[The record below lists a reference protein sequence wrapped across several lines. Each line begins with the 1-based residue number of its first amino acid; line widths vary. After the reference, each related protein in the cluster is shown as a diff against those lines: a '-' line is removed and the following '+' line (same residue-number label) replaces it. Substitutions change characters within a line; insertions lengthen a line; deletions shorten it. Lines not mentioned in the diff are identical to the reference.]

1 MNKIP
6 MVDLKSQYLSIK
18 QEIDEAIQN
27 TLNNSSFILGP
38 SVEKLEKD
46 FATYCNVKYALGT
59 NSGTSALHLALLAL
73 GIKQGDE
80 VITSANTFI
89 ATLAAISHAGA
100 TPVLLDIDKETYD
113 IDVNKIEAAITTKT
127 KAIMPVHLYGHPCE
141 MDKIKEIS
149 EKHNI
154 PIIEDC
160 AQAHGAEYKGRKVG
174 SFGDISCFS
183 FYPSKNLGAY
193 GEGGLV
199 ITNNEEYKEKVRVY
213 RDQGQQEKYLHK
225 FIGYNYRLE
234 GIQGAI
240 LAVKLKYLDR
250 WNEQRRNNAKL
261 YNSLLE
267 DTGVST
273 PIEKEHVKHVYHV
286 YSIRTNKREELMKFL
301 NDNNISTAIHYPIPT
316 HLQESYKHLG
326 HNIGSFPLT
335 EDFAKKV
342 LSLPMYPELTVEQI
356 GYISNKIKE
365 FKFN

>member
-46 FATYCNVKYALGT
+46 FATFCKVKYALGT
-59 NSGTSALHLALLAL
+59 NSGTSALHLALLAI
-73 GIKQGDE
+73 GVKQGDE

-89 ATLAAISHAGA
+89 ATLASISHAGA
-100 TPVLLDIDKETYD
+100 TPVLLDIDKETYN
-113 IDVNKIEAAITTKT
+113 IDVNKIEAAITPKT

-199 ITNNEEYKEKVRVY
+199 VTNNEGFVRTMRML
-213 RDQGQQEKYLHK
+213 RDWGQERKYHHVLK
-225 FIGYNYRLE
+225 GFNYRMD
-234 GIQGAI
+234 GVQGAI
-240 LAVKLKYLDR
+240 LRVKL
-250 WNEQRRNNAKL
+250 RR
-261 YNSLLE
+261 
-267 DTGVST
+267 
-273 PIEKEHVKHVYHV
+273 
-286 YSIRTNKREELMKFL
+286 
-301 NDNNISTAIHYPIPT
+301 
-316 HLQESYKHLG
+316 
-326 HNIGSFPLT
+326 
-335 EDFAKKV
+335 
-342 LSLPMYPELTVEQI
+342 
-356 GYISNKIKE
+356 
-365 FKFN
+365 